1 MTKRRKTY
9 AKERIESAINALN
22 GMAQKAADSDNLK
35 TKQAVAMMKKSIRA
49 ARKNGAT
56 WPEIMEA
63 LQASGVE
70 ISARTVM
77 MLTNGGKK
85 KEAAQKKKAPA
96 PAPAEKKAPPS
107 MSQKEPLRPGQ
118 FAIKPDREEL

>member
-1 MTKRRKTY
+1 MTKRRKTHEK
-9 AKERIESAINALN
+9 ASLDAAIQALE
-22 GMAQKAADSDNLK
+22 GMARKAADSDTVR
-35 TKQAVAMMKKSIRA
+35 TKQAIAMMKKSIRA
-49 ARKNGAT
+49 ARKNGST

-70 ISARTVM
+70 ISMRTVM

-96 PAPAEKKAPPS
+96 PAPAPAEKKAPPVV
-107 MSQKEPLRPGQ
+107 PPGQ
-118 FAIKPDREEL
+118 FVIRPDRGADL

>member
-9 AKERIESAINALN
+9 AKERIESAINALDKL
-22 GMAQKAADSDNLK
+22 AQKAADSDIVK
-35 TKQAVAMMKKSIRA
+35 TKQAVTMMKKSIKA

-77 MLTNGGKK
+77 TLTNGGKK
-85 KEAAQKKKAPA
+85 KEAKPQKKAPA
-96 PAPAEKKAPPS
+96 QVPAPEKKAPPVV
-107 MSQKEPLRPGQ
+107 PPGQ
-118 FAIKPDREEL
+118 FIIRPDRGADL

>member
-9 AKERIESAINALN
+9 AKERIESAINALDKL
-22 GMAQKAADSDNLK
+22 AQKAADSDIVK
-35 TKQAVAMMKKSIRA
+35 TKQAVTMMKKSIKA

-77 MLTNGGKK
+77 DMTNGRKK
-85 KEAAQKKKAPA
+85 KEATQQKKAPV
-96 PAPAEKKAPPS
+96 PAPAEKKAPPVV
-107 MSQKEPLRPGQ
+107 PPGQ
-118 FAIKPDREEL
+118 FIIRPDRGADL